1 MFKILLF
8 LFNNSFL
15 TKKNNNILIKIL
27 NLLLSKLKIIA
38 NFKKIK
44 KIFR

>member
-44 KIFR
+44 